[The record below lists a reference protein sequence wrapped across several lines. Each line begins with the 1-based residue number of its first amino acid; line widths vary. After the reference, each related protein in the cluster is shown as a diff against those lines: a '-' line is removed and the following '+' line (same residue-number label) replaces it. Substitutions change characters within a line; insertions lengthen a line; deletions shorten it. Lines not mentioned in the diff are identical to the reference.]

1 MKSVWMDGGSIGKRE
16 PLSGDMEVPVVV
28 IGAGLAGILTAYY
41 LKQEGIRAVVLE
53 ADRIG
58 SGQTK
63 NTTAKITSQH
73 NLIYS
78 RLIRTFG
85 CRMAEHYARANE
97 AAIGEYERL
106 VREKGIDCDFVRCP
120 ACLYSR
126 TETEILKREAEAA
139 ESLGIR
145 ASFET
150 DCELPF
156 PVAGVTK
163 FARQARFHPLKFLA
177 GMAEHVVFTSHYP
190 FLNVPGYYF
199 ARMYQERSYVMAL
212 EGTGRPTGMYLGI
225 DEGGLSLRSCGDLL
239 LLGGGSHRTGVNP
252 EGRTD
257 AECRYG
263 MLQNRA
269 QEIYPGC
276 REVYRWSAQDCMTLD
291 GLPYIGR
298 FSGRRPCWYVAAGFG
313 KWGMTSAMVSARIL
327 TALIT
332 GRDCPEADIFS
343 PNRPFTARAAKEL
356 AVHAA
361 YTVKG
366 LTKHLLPAGK
376 GKVSVNG
383 EMYAF
388 DGAEGYWEGDR
399 GRSFPKEYI
408 WTQCSFPEGALMLSV
423 ADIPMAG
430 FHFRGVIGVVVLD
443 GREYRLATYLG
454 AKTAAIGNGRVRV
467 IQGRMELE
475 AELLERTG
483 KPLMA
488 PAQGDMVRTIRESA
502 ACRAKYRFRKDNRTL
517 LSFETDRASFEYEY
531 R

>member
-1 MKSVWMDGGSIGKRE
+1 MKSVWMDGSRIGRRE

-28 IGAGLAGILTAYY
+28 IGAGLAGVLTAYC

-97 AAIGEYERL
+97 TAIGEYERL

-120 ACLYSR
+120 ACLYSQ

-139 ESLGIR
+139 ESLGIK

-177 GMAEHVVFTSHYP
+177 GMADEVEVYEQTKVLKVAGSRVETDRGSVMAEHVVFASHYP

-225 DEGGLSLRSCGDLL
+225 DKGGLSLRSCGDLL

-257 AECRYG
+257 AACRYG

-298 FSGRRPCWYVAAGFG
+298 FSGRRSCWYVATGFG

-343 PNRPFTARAAKEL
+343 PNRPFTVQAAKEL

-376 GKVSVNG
+376 GRVIPNCPHMGCRLEWNPEEKSYDCPCHG
-383 EMYAF
+383 SRF
-388 DGAEGYWEGDR
+388 DRA
-399 GRSFPKEYI
+399 GRLIDGPAQTDCKRRE
-408 WTQCSFPEGALMLSV
+408 
-423 ADIPMAG
+423 ADE
-430 FHFRGVIGVVVLD
+430 D
-443 GREYRLATYLG
+443 GRE
-454 AKTAAIGNGRVRV
+454 
-467 IQGRMELE
+467 E
-475 AELLERTG
+475 A
-483 KPLMA
+483 
-488 PAQGDMVRTIRESA
+488 
-502 ACRAKYRFRKDNRTL
+502 
-517 LSFETDRASFEYEY
+517 
-531 R
+531 